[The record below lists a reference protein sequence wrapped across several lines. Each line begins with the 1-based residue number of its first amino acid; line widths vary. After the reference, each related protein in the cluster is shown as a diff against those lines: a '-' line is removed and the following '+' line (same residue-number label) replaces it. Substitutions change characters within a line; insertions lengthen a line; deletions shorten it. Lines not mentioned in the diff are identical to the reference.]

1 MNIKQDEYL
10 TLNLTETECK
20 DIFLPYDDNYL
31 IDYLMNCIDVSQRND
46 LLAECKNEALSYF
59 SYSYN
64 STLDNYVDENGY
76 YDINEFH
83 VDFIKGYKFYEF
95 IYEDEKI
102 EDEYIEQKFSY
113 EQADV
118 LEDLVKIFIIKKLIE
133 ISIEQ
138 KDLLTVIGLNHRLIH
153 HIGLMW
159 AVHQAEKISRELPT
173 IRNTELANKRW
184 NEHNQTRPKKKMKY
198 LQIMRDKGFTT
209 YAQTATYIK
218 QEIEKGDKPSYDT
231 ICRWLSQAGKGDFT

>member
-1 MNIKQDEYL
+1 
-10 TLNLTETECK
+10 
-20 DIFLPYDDNYL
+20 
-31 IDYLMNCIDVSQRND
+31 MNCIDVSQRND

-118 LEDLVKIFIIKKLIE
+118 LEDLV
-133 ISIEQ
+133 
-138 KDLLTVIGLNHRLIH
+138 
-153 HIGLMW
+153 
-159 AVHQAEKISRELPT
+159 T
-173 IRNTELANKRW
+173 I
-184 NEHNQTRPKKKMKY
+184 
-198 LQIMRDKGFTT
+198 FTT
-209 YAQTATYIK
+209 EVPQPFKKALSSQTK
-218 QEIEKGDKPSYDT
+218 QSASVNK
-231 ICRWLSQAGKGDFT
+231 

>member
-1 MNIKQDEYL
+1 MTYKRRYLCGVIAWLEFKTSFARLGIATRTGGQSHQTAHRLAPSFIGAYGASMNIRQDEYL

-83 VDFIKGYKFYEF
+83 VDFIKGYP
-95 IYEDEKI
+95 
-102 EDEYIEQKFSY
+102 
-113 EQADV
+113 
-118 LEDLVKIFIIKKLIE
+118 
-133 ISIEQ
+133 
-138 KDLLTVIGLNHRLIH
+138 TLNL
-153 HIGLMW
+153 
-159 AVHQAEKISRELPT
+159 K
-173 IRNTELANKRW
+173 
-184 NEHNQTRPKKKMKY
+184 
-198 LQIMRDKGFTT
+198 
-209 YAQTATYIK
+209 
-218 QEIEKGDKPSYDT
+218 
-231 ICRWLSQAGKGDFT
+231 